1 MAKCVKY
8 VVALTLLMAPLGG
21 ALADHHRYAEAGSE
35 QAAQA
40 AAAPAPVSI
49 NTASAEELQA
59 LPGIG
64 EVKAQAIVDYRQE
77 NGAFESLEDL
87 KQVPGIGNATFDGL
101 ESLIKL

>member
-8 VVALTLLMAPLGG
+8 VVALTLLIAPLGG
-21 ALADHHRYAEAGSE
+21 AWADHHQPAEAASE

-40 AAAPAPVSI
+40 EAAPALVSI

-87 KQVPGIGNATFDGL
+87 KQVPGIGDATFDSL

>member
-8 VVALTLLMAPLGG
+8 VVALSLLMAPLGG
-21 ALADHHRYAEAGSE
+21 VWADQHQAAETGSE

-40 AAAPAPVSI
+40 EAAPAPVSI

-87 KQVPGIGNATFDGL
+87 KQVPGIGDATFDGL

>member
-1 MAKCVKY
+1 MATCVKY
-8 VVALTLLMAPLGG
+8 VVALALLIAPLGG
-21 ALADHHRYAEAGSE
+21 VWADQHPSAETGSE

-40 AAAPAPVSI
+40 EAAPAPVSI

-77 NGAFESLEDL
+77 NGAFKALEDL
-87 KQVPGIGNATFDGL
+87 KNVPGIGDATFDGL
-101 ESLIKL
+101 KQSIKL